1 MTTATNLQINPDE
14 YIGKSFHPD
23 VDFVDGEL
31 QGRNLG
37 ELEHSEAQ
45 TAILEWFAR
54 YKTAWRI
61 KPLGEMR
68 IQTGS
73 RRFRV
78 ADIAVL
84 SADAPRERIVTTPP
98 LIVIEIL
105 SPEDRVGRYKERL
118 DDYREMG
125 VKNIWV
131 VDPMTLDGFDCSTG
145 SWNPTDTFSAP
156 NSKITL
162 QLKRLDIRR

>member
-1 MTTATNLQINPDE
+1 M
-14 YIGKSFHPD
+14 
-23 VDFVDGEL
+23 
-31 QGRNLG
+31 G
-37 ELEHSEAQ
+37 ELEHTEVQ
-45 TAILEWFAR
+45 TAILGWFAQ
-54 YKTAWRI
+54 YKTAWRV

-68 IQTGS
+68 IQTGP

-78 ADIAVL
+78 ADVAVL

-118 DDYREMG
+118 DDYRKMG
-125 VKNIWV
+125 VENIWV

-145 SWNPTDTFSAP
+145 SWKATDTFLAR
-156 NSKITL
+156 ILT
-162 QLKRLDIRR
+162 